1 MTSVRIDYAD
11 FAKLAPGVMEGL
23 GAIGKAVGG
32 SGLGKDL
39 IELIKLR
46 ASQLNGC
53 AFCLQ
58 YHLNLA
64 RSLHVPTD
72 KLDQLAAWHEA
83 PVFSPRERLALA
95 YAEQLTL
102 SAQGAISDELFA
114 QVLAEFGPADLSFLT
129 ASVAHINAW
138 NRIGKALRFAPP
150 APRQEHQQ
158 APAAKP

>member
-11 FAKLAPGVMEGL
+11 FARLAPGVMEGL
-23 GAIGKAVGG
+23 GAIGKAVGS

-39 IELIKLR
+39 IELVKLR

-64 RSLHVPTD
+64 RSLHVPID
-72 KLDQLAAWHEA
+72 KLDLLPTWHEA

-95 YAEQLTL
+95 YAEQLSL
-102 SAQGAISDELFA
+102 AAQGSVSDELFA
-114 QVLAEFGPADLSFLT
+114 QLLAEFGAGDLSFLT
-129 ASVAHINAW
+129 ASIAHINAW

-150 APRQEHQQ
+150 APRPAHQQ
-158 APAAKP
+158 PPAAKP

>member
-64 RSLHVPTD
+64 RSLHVPAD

-114 QVLAEFGPADLSFLT
+114 QVLAEFGPADLSVLT

-138 NRIGKALRFAPP
+138 NRIGKALRFTPP

-158 APAAKP
+158 PPAAKP